1 MKSHGYFIHD
11 LNKIHDFMTCC
22 VGSNNKQH
30 IRSATLKKEFQ
41 ITIRCMQNMIN
52 RIIIQKRFLKFNTDY
67 DVLVFETFLTEDI
80 DVCGLDMISNAE
92 IKVKNCEPLSYI

>member
-1 MKSHGYFIHD
+1 
-11 LNKIHDFMTCC
+11 MTCC

>member
-1 MKSHGYFIHD
+1 
-11 LNKIHDFMTCC
+11 
-22 VGSNNKQH
+22 
-30 IRSATLKKEFQ
+30 
-41 ITIRCMQNMIN
+41 MQNMIN

-92 IKVKNCEPLSYI
+92 IKV